1 VRRFALTLAAVAGL
15 AAIAPAGA
23 ALADPPQPPPGCAV
37 VIGTPAATTGSA
49 QGMANKMA
57 TFERLCVQ
65 GGSGSGD

>member
-1 VRRFALTLAAVAGL
+1 VRRFALTLTVAAGL

-23 ALADPPQPPPGCAV
+23 AQADPPQPPPGCAV

-57 TFERLCVQ
+57 TFERLCVP
-65 GGSGSGD
+65 GG